1 LTEDGGDEA
10 AELQRIDRVLR
21 HASARSPLYQWMRK
35 RHAKL
40 ADRLDGARPHW
51 AALAAEFGAMGLT
64 DRTGKAPTGER
75 ARKTWW
81 RVKADLAARAARRQG
96 PAAVQ
101 LLPPPPAQAARTTVP
116 VGGFPPVAPD
126 DEEPAVEAAGDG
138 HEAMFVAMDPGN
150 RSLTGFLDGVLQ
162 PATNDAAANAKW
174 LEQLI
179 EHAMDTQASALIDLG
194 GGDTS
199 LGRLL
204 AQLPD
209 LVERLEEAGMAPVA
223 LYTLGPRQNDLTAL
237 AGMEAMGF
245 QPRATAI
252 VCNEGLADPTTPR
265 AETFARIL
273 RHSAYRAAVARG
285 ALPLWMPL
293 LDPAV
298 AADIEAKRLHFA
310 DARDGIVPEGRKVTP
325 LGSRIRHWLP
335 AMEAE
340 FGAIRSW
347 MP

>member
-1 LTEDGGDEA
+1 MAGQTKGGRKPAGFPLFGRSSVPEDE
-10 AELQRIDRVLR
+10 EEI
-21 HASARSPLYQWMRK
+21 
-35 RHAKL
+35 
-40 ADRLDGARPHW
+40 
-51 AALAAEFGAMGLT
+51 
-64 DRTGKAPTGER
+64 
-75 ARKTWW
+75 
-81 RVKADLAARAARRQG
+81 
-96 PAAVQ
+96 AV
-101 LLPPPPAQAARTTVP
+101 LLPPTSAA
-116 VGGFPPVAPD
+116 
-126 DEEPAVEAAGDG
+126 PAVRKTAKAGVDLSGRPKLWFVIGPGRSGKTTLLRYVAETILAAGEG

-199 LGRLL
+199 LGKLL

-209 LVERLEEAGMAPVA
+209 LVERLEEAGLAPVA
-223 LYTLGPRQNDLTAL
+223 IYTLGPRQDDLTAL

-245 QPRATAI
+245 QPKATAI
-252 VCNEGLADPTTPR
+252 VCNEGLADPTMPR
-265 AETFARIL
+265 EETFARIL

-285 ALPLWMPL
+285 ALPLWMPML
-293 LDPAV
+293 EPVV

-325 LGSRIRHWLP
+325 LGTFDRSRIRQWLE
-335 AMEAE
+335 AMDAE
-340 FGAIRSW
+340 LGAIRSW